1 MAKKFNFI
9 KGRQAEGEARVY
21 LEKQGF
27 KFISANYKNKIGEI
41 DLIMSDNDWL
51 VFVEVKYKS
60 DDRMGIPEEMI
71 DKNKIWQVKRVAE
84 SFLMERKKDLKKFE
98 KYRIDAVCI
107 LGKEIKHYENID
119 E

>member
-1 MAKKFNFI
+1 MAKDFLLKKGFELVEANF
-9 KGRQAEGEARVY
+9 
-21 LEKQGF
+21 
-27 KFISANYKNKIGEI
+27 KNKIGEI
-41 DLIMSDNDWL
+41 DLIMSDNEWL

-107 LGKEIKHYENID
+107 LGKEIKHYKNID